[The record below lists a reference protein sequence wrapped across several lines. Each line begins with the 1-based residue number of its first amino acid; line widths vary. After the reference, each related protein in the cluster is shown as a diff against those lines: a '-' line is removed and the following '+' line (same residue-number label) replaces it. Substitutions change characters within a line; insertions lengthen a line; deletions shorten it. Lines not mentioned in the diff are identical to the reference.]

1 MLFNLLVNIQSNAQP
16 GAIKVNALIV
26 AFTASLAYLAIKV
39 AGSYCSQNW
48 LTSLDIPTVALKTG
62 ATTHDQ
68 EYRQDPQAFMLKCEQ
83 EYGSVYNVYLT
94 NELLTIVSGPDL
106 AREFYFNKDL
116 SFSDAVDKVRD
127 ALLLQPMIKSNKVV
141 DNMVL
146 HWLVRD
152 LVTPKLHLFMPS
164 VVRNMEE
171 QLDIQLGYCDRK
183 LIKEPVRIVQKVMGY
198 ASK

>member
-1 MLFNLLVNIQSNAQP
+1 
-16 GAIKVNALIV
+16 
-26 AFTASLAYLAIKV
+26 
-39 AGSYCSQNW
+39 
-48 LTSLDIPTVALKTG
+48 
-62 ATTHDQ
+62 
-68 EYRQDPQAFMLKCEQ
+68 MLKCER

-116 SFSDAVDKVRD
+116 SFSDAVDKV
-127 ALLLQPMIKSNKVV
+127 
-141 DNMVL
+141 
-146 HWLVRD
+146 
-152 LVTPKLHLFMPS
+152 HLFMPN

-183 LIKEPVRIVQKVMGY
+183 LIKEPVKIVQKMMGY